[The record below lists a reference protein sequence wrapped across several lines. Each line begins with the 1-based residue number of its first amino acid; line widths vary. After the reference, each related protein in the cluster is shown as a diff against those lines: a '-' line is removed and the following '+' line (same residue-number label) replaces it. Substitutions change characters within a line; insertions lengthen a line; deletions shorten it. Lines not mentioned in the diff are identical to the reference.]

1 MFLPDVLAYL
11 DAGSIEFRT
20 KRSTLKLNRAKMRLI
35 SGFVDS
41 YLDLNKEERVTF
53 EAELNALPTK
63 ETEMVMQIAT
73 SWMKEG
79 LKQGPAKAAPK
90 DAAKALRKPAKGDTC

>member
-1 MFLPDVLAYL
+1 
-11 DAGSIEFRT
+11 
-20 KRSTLKLNRAKMRLI
+20 MRLI

-63 ETEMVMQIAT
+63 ETEKVMQIVT
-73 SWMKEG
+73 SWMKEWAQARTREG
-79 LKQGPAKAAPK
+79 RTEGRREGIEEAS
-90 DAAKALRKPAKGDTC
+90 